1 MFSKY
6 RNGTLDTS
14 DKIQRYFKEFMENG
28 GETGWVQI
36 KNMKDLTAEYKL
48 HVKTEKN
55 GKARVSKNVFD
66 FIFKNLEN
74 ANEVAE
80 NLARFATYCA
90 SRDAGRSAVRS
101 AYDAKDVSVNFNR
114 HGSGNAIYSF
124 KNGEMSNA
132 KTARKN
138 VYGFWASWF
147 RNSSMFF
154 NAGVQST
161 NLLIKNFKNNK
172 AGTIG
177 YIMAGPMMSGMAM
190 ALINNML
197 IASEDEKDRNGVK
210 DPYGELPDY
219 IRRNNLCIY
228 VGGGE
233 FITIPLAIEERA
245 FYGLGDLAAGLTFS
259 KNISGQKNPVLDA
272 VGCMS
277 QLVPVA
283 DYLGNASFGKNPV
296 EETIKAIAPSATSPI
311 FEWFFNSDW
320 KGAPIHRENKFDENQ
335 PSWMLAYKGTPEW
348 LININKKANAW
359 SNDVAPGNENMKGN
373 DFLDAATDPSLLQH
387 LYSSYLGGAA
397 TFMERVG
404 GLVKKGKDTE
414 TKNIPFVRS
423 MFYTPSEQTSLQRT
437 KSKWYNY
444 LDETEKMIANAKR
457 LKSKKVPLD
466 EMVKNYGDYYK
477 FKQSKGAEK
486 MNVIETATKEM
497 KRWRELRNKS
507 NDAESI
513 NFANQNIDYIM
524 MRAVDELDKLN

>member
-1 MFSKY
+1 
-6 RNGTLDTS
+6 
-14 DKIQRYFKEFMENG
+14 
-28 GETGWVQI
+28 
-36 KNMKDLTAEYKL
+36 
-48 HVKTEKN
+48 
-55 GKARVSKNVFD
+55 
-66 FIFKNLEN
+66 
-74 ANEVAE
+74 
-80 NLARFATYCA
+80 
-90 SRDAGRSAVRS
+90 
-101 AYDAKDVSVNFNR
+101 
-114 HGSGNAIYSF
+114 
-124 KNGEMSNA
+124 
-132 KTARKN
+132 
-138 VYGFWASWF
+138 
-147 RNSSMFF
+147 
-154 NAGVQST
+154 
-161 NLLIKNFKNNK
+161 
-172 AGTIG
+172 
-177 YIMAGPMMSGMAM
+177 
-190 ALINNML
+190 ML
-197 IASEDEKDRNGVK
+197 IASEDEKDRKGVK

-259 KNISGQKNPVLDA
+259 KNISGQKNPALDA

-283 DYLGNASFGKNPV
+283 DYLGNASFGKNPG

-414 TKNIPFVRS
+414 TKDIPFVRS
-423 MFYTPSEQTSLQRT
+423 LFYTPSEQTSLQRT

-497 KRWRELRNKS
+497 KRWKELRNKS